1 MVYIIVIESAIIIA
15 QLLRHKLYRTSSA
28 LILLGIF
35 NTFVA
40 PMIYF
45 SFFNGDSYK
54 RFTETDYNQY
64 LFISIVFLSVTILL
78 NFYRIYGCHK
88 IKNIARPS
96 RIKHSAK
103 VITLITVFA
112 VSIYVLIYRNGFPVF
127 SMLKGSGALDS
138 LSRPDMTG
146 DLPGYFSI
154 QTVMIGVIPCMYFY
168 FYERVRTNWN
178 TIQKIIY
185 AGSVIFMLIAGGNKG
200 ILLYYFIFLWLFVWK
215 AKVDWR
221 IILSVSL
228 CVYLY
233 MLIMNGEMY
242 TGATLLENLGS
253 PIRRF
258 FVTQGAMFI
267 NRISLM
273 NQGFQFDPNTISK
286 DVFTYVYGFDGG
298 TAPTFFAG
306 DMIVNFGFVI
316 GIIVSLVVLSMLFIL
331 SVHVDLGKDVGNL
344 YIKWYLFF
352 ILYLAVMSGL
362 NSNFLIRI
370 LISAVFVMTLW
381 LDSDNYIKSED
392 SIY

>member
-1 MVYIIVIESAIIIA
+1 MVYIVVIESAIIIV

-28 LILLGIF
+28 LVLLGIF

-64 LFISIVFLSVTILL
+64 LFISIVFLGVTILL
-78 NFYRIYGCHK
+78 NSYRIYGCHK
-88 IKNIARPS
+88 IKNIARPF

-178 TIQKIIY
+178 IIQKIIY

-331 SVHVDLGKDVGNL
+331 SVHVDLGKNVGNL

-392 SIY
+392 RIY